1 MYTSVSNVQLLTMW
15 SKGRVI
21 FKVKRLVIPPYSIFR
36 GIILR
41 MLLMVTSETEK
52 RHISC
57 TEKMDSCIIPSW
69 QRTCT
74 LDRGFKR
81 ILLETKY
88 EMFFDPPATATP
100 LFVFFHFCFSL
111 PILLENNGGNSFFS
125 RRSGN
130 FKSSSRSFY

>member
-57 TEKMDSCIIPSW
+57 TEKNGQLYHSIMTTHLHTRS
-69 QRTCT
+69 
-74 LDRGFKR
+74 GFQENFTRNK
-81 ILLETKY
+81 IWNV
-88 EMFFDPPATATP
+88 FWSPATATP